1 MAVTVYQSPNSVT
14 PVYNDMVWVIGST
27 NIAQTNFQYI
37 VDVWYN
43 GAFRSRF
50 KLPARPDTYAVF
62 NGARVLESLVTYDID
77 YADAGIYTCPNMF
90 ENVVLKFG
98 EEYGSTV
105 VEYTDLTVSS
115 VVTSFNASIDVL
127 DFIDFDS
134 TDYNLNATTQK
145 FLTNAPLATDINLS
159 QNAWLHFYATTG
171 ANVDRAIIK
180 TYNTAGSLVGTY
192 KLANNFASASGFFRL
207 TTGTNNLN
215 AIASGNII
223 SGTQPIIT
231 SSIASYTVEM
241 ATSADAVK
249 SETRT
254 YNIVDASCKYDSYR
268 IHWLNKMGGFDS
280 FNFDLVSTQK
290 TSISRKNYKKNLG
303 TLIGTTYAYTKQ
315 DPQDVVYDT
324 NYKRTVR
331 VTSNWMSN
339 ADAIWMEELFTSP
352 VVYYENSSNELI
364 PIVLTSNEYEQKK
377 SQNIK
382 LINYELEF
390 SFAQTN
396 SRQRG

>member
-1 MAVTVYQSPNSVT
+1 MAVTVYQSPSSVT

-77 YADAGIYTCPNMF
+77 YADAGIYECPNMF

-207 TTGTNNLN
+207 TTGTNSLN

-268 IHWLNKMGGFDS
+268 IHWLNKLGGFDS

-290 TSISRKNYKKNLG
+290 TSIARKNYKKNLG
-303 TLIGTTYAYTKQ
+303 TLTGTTYAYTKQ

>member
-1 MAVTVYQSPNSVT
+1 MAITVYQSPSSVT

-105 VEYTDLTVSS
+105 VEYTNLTASS

-134 TDYNLNATTQK
+134 TDYNLNANTQK
-145 FLTNAPLATDINLS
+145 FLSNAPLTTDINLS

-171 ANVDRAIIK
+171 ANVNRAIIK
-180 TYNTAGSLVGTY
+180 TYNTSGSLVGTY

-207 TTGTNNLN
+207 TTGTHSLN

-231 SSIASYTVEM
+231 SSIARYTVQM
-241 ATSADAVK
+241 ATSADTVK

-268 IHWLNKMGGFDS
+268 IHWLNKLGGFDS

-290 TSISRKNYKKNLG
+290 TSINRKNYKKNIG
-303 TLIGTTYAYTKQ
+303 TLTGTTYAYTKQ

-331 VTSNWMSN
+331 VTSNWMN
-339 ADAIWMEELFTSP
+339 DADAIWMEELFTSP

-364 PIVLTSNEYEQKK
+364 PITITSNEYEQKK

>member
-1 MAVTVYQSPNSVT
+1 MAVTVYQSPSSVT

-105 VEYTDLTVSS
+105 VEYLNLTVSS

-159 QNAWLHFYATTG
+159 QNAWLHFYATAG

-207 TTGTNNLN
+207 TTGTNSLN

-254 YNIVDASCKYDSYR
+254 YNIVDASCKYDTYR
-268 IHWLNKMGGFDS
+268 IHWLNKLGGFDS

-303 TLIGTTYAYTKQ
+303 TLTGTTYAYTKQ